1 MASIVRKRSRNYM
14 WRTWL
19 SCPRMTLYRGV
30 DYFVQQSSFISQL
43 RNAASRLGKSI
54 HVEDSGNHVVI
65 EVLGDKRDKG

>member
-1 MASIVRKRSRNYM
+1 
-14 WRTWL
+14 
-19 SCPRMTLYRGV
+19 MTLYRGV